1 MQIKR
6 EDVDLAD
13 SLTLSS
19 TFGLP
24 FSPFITTIPQQ
35 VTLRE
40 SPVVRQ
46 LILQLLRDTLRQ
58 FPLFSVVL

>member
-13 SLTLSS
+13 LLTSSS

-35 VTLRE
+35 VTVRE
-40 SPVVRQ
+40 SSVVR
-46 LILQLLRDTLRQ
+46 
-58 FPLFSVVL
+58 